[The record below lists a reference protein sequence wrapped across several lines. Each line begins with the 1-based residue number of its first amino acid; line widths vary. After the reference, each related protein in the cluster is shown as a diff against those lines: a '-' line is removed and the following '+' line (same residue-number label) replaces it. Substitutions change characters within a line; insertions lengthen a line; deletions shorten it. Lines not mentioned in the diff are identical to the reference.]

1 MGKFYESVV
10 RPLLFRQEAENAHEQ
25 GVVALRFLSL
35 LPSLC
40 RLMESRNLR
49 PPHTE
54 PVHLFGLDFPNRVGL
69 AAGMDKNA
77 AFWPAAAALGF
88 GHVEVGTV
96 TFHRQPGNPR
106 PRVFRFPEE
115 EAVINRLG
123 FNNEGA
129 EFIAARLKKQPQ
141 RGSRR
146 IPLGINIGKSKKV
159 SLEEAAEDYSKSF
172 NLLADY
178 ADYFTINVSSPNTP
192 DLRKLQ
198 GANHLPELLKALANA
213 NESRSLEKSCEPLPI
228 LVKIAPDLSFR
239 EIDSILE
246 TIIALGYAGIIATNT
261 TLARPGRFADVD
273 QTGGLSGKPVDKR
286 STDIIRYISKSTEG
300 NLPIIGVGGIM
311 DTKSAGEKI
320 SAGASLVQL
329 YTGFIYRGPC
339 FPKEVAWALSHQD
352 RHWI

>member
-10 RPLLFRQEAENAHEQ
+10 RPIMFRQDAESAHEQ
-25 GVVALRFLSL
+25 GVSFLKTL
-35 LPSLC
+35 GHIPWLC
-40 RLMESRNLR
+40 RLLEFRNLR
-49 PPHTE
+49 PPHSK
-54 PVHLFGLDFPNRVGL
+54 PIRLFGLDFPNRVGL

-96 TFHRQPGNPR
+96 TYHRQPGNPR
-106 PRVFRFPEE
+106 PRVFRYPEE

-129 EFIAARLKKQPQ
+129 EFVARRLGKQN
-141 RGSRR
+141 RGRTRR

-159 SLEEAAEDYSKSF
+159 PIEEAAEDYLKSF
-172 NLLADY
+172 HLLADY

-192 DLRKLQ
+192 GLRKLQ
-198 GANHLPELLKALANA
+198 GSDHLPALLKHLADA
-213 NESRSLEKSCEPLPI
+213 NEKRSKDSGKTRLPI

-246 TIIALGYAGIIATNT
+246 TVIELGYDGIVATNT
-261 TLARPGRFADVD
+261 TLARPGKFAEVD
-273 QTGGLSGKPVDKR
+273 EAGGLSGKPVDQR
-286 STDIIRYISKSTEG
+286 STDIIRYINRSTNG
-300 NLPIIGVGGIM
+300 DLPIIGVGGIM

-320 SAGASLVQL
+320 SAGASLVQI
-329 YTGFIYRGPC
+329 YTGFVYRGPF
-339 FPKEVAWALSHQD
+339 FPREVAWALSHGH
-352 RHWI
+352 REWI